1 MTINLTGFTNINEQN
16 LKGKTDAIHKPSYKI
31 HNLKKYILTNYIIPL
46 YSEQWTILNKNKLFI
61 DETIKQLN
69 LYYKL
74 YKLEDINLFLELLKI
89 IKLIIDKN
97 ELLTDL
103 EDKNKKM
110 YDKNNI
116 INMVYKTTK
125 IQILPEY
132 EIYNLIIGKPTKK
145 EPYNDNIINDIK
157 SLITTENIPY
167 DKISKYIINKYN
179 VGI

>member
-16 LKGKTDAIHKPSYKI
+16 LKGKTDTIHKPSYKI

-46 YSEQWTILNKNKLFI
+46 YSDQWTILNKNKLFI

-89 IKLIIDKN
+89 IKLMIDKN
-97 ELLTDL
+97 ELLIDL

-157 SLITTENIPY
+157 SLITTENITY

-179 VGI
+179 VDI